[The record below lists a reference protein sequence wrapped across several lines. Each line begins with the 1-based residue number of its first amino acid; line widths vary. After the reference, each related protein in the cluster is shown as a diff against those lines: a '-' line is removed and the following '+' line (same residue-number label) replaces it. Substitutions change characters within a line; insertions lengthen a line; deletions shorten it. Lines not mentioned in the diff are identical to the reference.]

1 MPDSSIPQSTTRARA
16 PARPTRRRFL
26 AAGVAGAVLLAIGGG
41 VLWTRRAARAPS
53 GALDADA
60 RAILRAIVPAMLAG
74 ALPGPPGERAL
85 AIDETVDG
93 VDRAIAALPPPTRA
107 ELAQLFALL
116 ALAPGRRVF
125 AGVPSEWPVASVDEV
140 DAFLTNWRTSGWSLK
155 RTAYDGLHA
164 LVIAAWYANPR
175 SWPPVGYPGPPSLAT

>member
-1 MPDSSIPQSTTRARA
+1 MPESPNPPRMTPANV
-16 PARPTRRRFL
+16 PARPARRRFL
-26 AAGVAGAVLLAIGGG
+26 AAGLAGAVLLAIGGG
-41 VLWTRRAARAPS
+41 VLWTQRATRAPS

-60 RAILRAIVPAMLAG
+60 RTILRAIVPAMLAG
-74 ALPGPPGERAL
+74 ALPGPVPERTL

-93 VDRAIAALPPPTRA
+93 VDRAIHALPPPMRA

-125 AGVPSEWPVASVDEV
+125 AGVPSEWPVATVDEV
-140 DAFLTNWRTSGWSLK
+140 DAFLTNWRSSRWSLK
-155 RTAYDGLHA
+155 RTAYDGLHT

-175 SWPPVGYPGPPSLAT
+175 SWPLVGYPGPPSLAA

>member
-1 MPDSSIPQSTTRARA
+1 MPESPNPQRMT
-16 PARPTRRRFL
+16 PAKVPARRRFL
-26 AAGVAGAVLLAIGGG
+26 AAGFAGAVLLAIGGG

-74 ALPGPPGERAL
+74 ALPDAPADREL
-85 AIDETVDG
+85 AIGETVDG
-93 VDRAIAALPPPTRA
+93 VDHAIAALPPPTRA

-125 AGVPSEWPVASVDEV
+125 AGVPSEWPDASVGEV
-140 DAFLTNWRTSGWSLK
+140 DAFLANWRSSGWSLK
-155 RTAYDGLHA
+155 RTAYDGLHT

-175 SWPPVGYPGPPSLAT
+175 SWPLIGYPGPPSLAA